1 MNKEKTYNQMSFIDN
16 IAIVVIAYVAVARVW
31 LAFAS
36 IDYPPVFYYFNQVM
50 NYISSVLGAAVILK
64 YNDSIEIN
72 KQKVYLIVLS
82 LFYPLSCFF
91 YTANGNNKITAL
103 FALLS
108 CAIYILLPNIH
119 KIKIFYAFYR
129 IILVTSIISCLLYLI
144 YVTGINIGFKEMP
157 FYSSWQNAKYVKWFV
172 LAIFKSSSELRL
184 CGIFNEPGAL
194 GTVCSL
200 LYVTRCNYMKK
211 WEKIAVLLTV
221 TLTFSLAGFILIFS
235 FYSIKVIN
243 NNPRNFIFIF
253 LFVAIFLILPY
264 IDFGNQYINDFFDRI
279 SITENG
285 LAGDNRTKEWFDK
298 HFEEFMKTPES
309 VKSVK

>member
-1 MNKEKTYNQMSFIDN
+1 MSFIDN

-129 IILVTSIISCLLYLI
+129 IILVTSIISCLLYSI
-144 YVTGINIGFKEMP
+144 YVTGIN
-157 FYSSWQNAKYVKWFV
+157 A
-172 LAIFKSSSELRL
+172 
-184 CGIFNEPGAL
+184 
-194 GTVCSL
+194 
-200 LYVTRCNYMKK
+200 
-211 WEKIAVLLTV
+211 
-221 TLTFSLAGFILIFS
+221 
-235 FYSIKVIN
+235 
-243 NNPRNFIFIF
+243 F
-253 LFVAIFLILPY
+253 LFFL
-264 IDFGNQYINDFFDRI
+264 
-279 SITENG
+279 
-285 LAGDNRTKEWFDK
+285 AKC
-298 HFEEFMKTPES
+298 
-309 VKSVK
+309 